1 LDELRERVA
10 ARLSAHQVGV
20 FSAGGPEGASAIPVR
35 YRSRGL
41 EVECEL
47 PRWADA
53 VYGLEQDAR
62 ALLIVAEP
70 TAGPLRWLEY
80 RGLADLIAA
89 EGAEPYLTVRLRPRR
104 VDLVDETRGWGARE
118 TLDC

>member
-10 ARLSAHQVGV
+10 ARLSAHDVCV
-20 FSAGGPEGASAIPVR
+20 ISATGGDGASAIPVR

-47 PRWADA
+47 PRWADV

-70 TAGPLRWLEY
+70 ADQALRWLEY
-80 RGLADLIAA
+80 RGLAERPAP
-89 EGAEPYLTVRLRPRR
+89 GTEPYVTVRLRPCR
-104 VDLVDETRGWGARE
+104 VDLVDESLGWGARE